1 MTLLK
6 ILVLILVLILVGM
19 FLRTLQLAT
28 SSQEKEFSAG
38 TVTTMPDGFYSGT
51 VIGPKVTW
59 LGKRFDAAR
68 GTGINV
74 FSTGTNTTTDKYPFV
89 FSKAQGVHDTMQ
101 VIAIDYNLPENPWYQ
116 RPVLDEIVM
125 TAPGQYLGKLQL
137 RIIPGYPFALTFFGL
152 KAQ

>member
-6 ILVLILVLILVGM
+6 ILFLILVLILVGM
-19 FLRTLQLAT
+19 FLRTLQLAA

-38 TVTTMPDGFYSGT
+38 TATTMPDGFYLGT

-74 FSTGTNTTTDKYPFV
+74 FSTATNTTTDKYPFV
-89 FSKAQGVHDTMQ
+89 FSQAQAVHNTMQ
-101 VIAIDYNLPENPWYQ
+101 VIAIDYNLPENPWYL

>member
-1 MTLLK
+1 MMLLK
-6 ILVLILVLILVGM
+6 ILLLILVLLLGGM
-19 FLRTLQLAT
+19 FLRTLQLAA

-38 TVTTMPDGFYSGT
+38 TVTTMPDGFYLGT

-74 FSTGTNTTTDKYPFV
+74 FSTATNTTTDKYPFV
-89 FSKAQGVHDTMQ
+89 FSKTQAVHNTMQ
-101 VIAIDYNLPENPWYQ
+101 VIAIDYNLPENPWYL

-137 RIIPGYPFALTFFGL
+137 RVIPGYPFTLIFFDL